1 MYVSFEFTDGTANY
15 PIVNVFRLLD
25 KTSKQRLVTNGVD
38 QPRNAAAIAKDA
50 PERGLCKIWRAIGAG
65 QSKPVLDV
73 LGDLGAR
80 ERREMVSHRDALAKL
95 AQTRVI
101 QTVAQFRLAQQN
113 DLQEFP
119 IVQFN
124 V

>member
-1 MYVSFEFTDGTANY
+1 VYISFEFSNGAANDS
-15 PIVNVFRLLD
+15 IVDVFGLLY
-25 KTSKQRLVTNGVD
+25 KTGKQRLVTNGVD
-38 QPRNAAAIAKDA
+38 QPRNAAAIAKNA
-50 PERGLCKIWRAIGAG
+50 PKRGLCEIRRAIGAG

-80 ERREMVSHRDALAKL
+80 ERRQMVPHRDALAKL
-95 AQTRVI
+95 AQTRMI
-101 QTVAQFRLAQQN
+101 QAIAQFRLAQQN

-119 IVQFN
+119 VVQFN